1 MKYKVTVR
9 YVDVT
14 FTDRM
19 EALDFADMAKAH
31 ADEEVK
37 VVIELIKD
45 ENDVQVS

>member
-1 MKYKVTVR
+1 MKYRVTVR

-19 EALDFADMAKAH
+19 EALDFADMAKEH
-31 ADEEVK
+31 ADEDLTVK
-37 VVIELIKD
+37 IELIKD